1 MNRMLAIAA
10 ALAIITP
17 AYLYA
22 ILPSVTL
29 TYDVTILFALIS
41 LLSVSI
47 LAGIVALTKAVK

>member
-1 MNRMLAIAA
+1 MLYIGA
-10 ALAIITP
+10 ALAIVTP

-29 TYDVTILFALIS
+29 TYESTILFTLIS

-47 LAGIVALTKAVK
+47 LAGIVALSKAVK

>member
-1 MNRMLAIAA
+1 MRAITAIAV
-10 ALAIITP
+10 ITP

-29 TYDVTILFALIS
+29 TYESTILFTLIS

-47 LAGIVALTKAVK
+47 PAGIVALTKGAN

>member
-1 MNRMLAIAA
+1 MLYIGA
-10 ALAIITP
+10 ALAVITP

-29 TYDVTILFALIS
+29 TYESTILFTLIS

-47 LAGIVALTKAVK
+47 LAGIVALTKGAN

>member
-1 MNRMLAIAA
+1 MLYIAA
-10 ALAIITP
+10 ALSIVTP

-29 TYDVTILFALIS
+29 TYDTTILFTLIS

-47 LAGIVALTKAVK
+47 LAGIVVLNKAVK

>member
-1 MNRMLAIAA
+1 MKLTA

-22 ILPSVTL
+22 ILPGVTL
-29 TYDVTILFALIS
+29 TYDTTILFTLIS

-47 LAGIVALTKAVK
+47 LAGIVALTKGAK